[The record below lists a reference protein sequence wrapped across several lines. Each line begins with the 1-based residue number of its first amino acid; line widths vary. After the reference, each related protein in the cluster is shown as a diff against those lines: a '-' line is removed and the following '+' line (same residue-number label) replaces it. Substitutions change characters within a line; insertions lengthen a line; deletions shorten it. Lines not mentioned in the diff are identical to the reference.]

1 MAKNLY
7 RQTEKTEADPFG
19 TDAVRTM
26 ARAIMRSVGD
36 HDMHP
41 SIPTK
46 VARAIVERK
55 LSPNEVAELCDI
67 IEAKRKAGQLER
79 PGAYF
84 VTSIKR
90 LFQRN
95 DIPWYQP
102 NRSDQSLE

>member
-1 MAKNLY
+1 MPRNLY
-7 RQTEKTEADPFG
+7 RQTERTDADPLG
-19 TDAVRTM
+19 TDAVRKC

-36 HDMHP
+36 PEMHP

-46 VARAIVERK
+46 VARAVVERK
-55 LSPNEVAELCDI
+55 LSPESIAELCDI
-67 IEAKRKAGQLER
+67 IEAKRKAGQLEK

-84 VTSIKR
+84 VASIKR

-102 NRSDQSLE
+102 NRGRGNG